1 MNPGSCGS
9 FGIHKV
15 KTLLKFK
22 IEGSDFKDLKV
33 IEKER

>member
-9 FGIHKV
+9 VGIHKV
-15 KTLLKFK
+15 KLLKFK